1 MTVPNTS
8 YTELSAL
15 YMMQGSEVEC
25 EEIVV
30 AKTIDLG
37 GMNNEED

>member
-15 YMMQGSEVEC
+15 YMMQGSEIEC
-25 EEIVV
+25 EETVV
-30 AKTIDLG
+30 ATTIDLG